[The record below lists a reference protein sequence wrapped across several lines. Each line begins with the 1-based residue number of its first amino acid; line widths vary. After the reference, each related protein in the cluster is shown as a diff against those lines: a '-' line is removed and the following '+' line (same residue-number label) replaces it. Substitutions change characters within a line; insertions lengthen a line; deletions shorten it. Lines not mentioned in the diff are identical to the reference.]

1 MRQNELQSSD
11 ESSALTGDDSVQS
24 DTETQRVLTKK
35 KGIIRDAINK
45 KVSRFYININQEK
58 ELDEDFDSDELENY
72 SEDEIESD
80 VEDYLKE
87 NNKKISSEHAK

>member
-45 KVSRFYININQEK
+45 KVSRFYININ
-58 ELDEDFDSDELENY
+58 
-72 SEDEIESD
+72 
-80 VEDYLKE
+80 
-87 NNKKISSEHAK
+87 